1 MEEGNF
7 LGNIIINYYLK
18 IKFGVLMN
26 YEIDN
31 FSYLVLSILSEGYN
45 YYGRILEGRLVL
57 DIDLIL

>member
-1 MEEGNF
+1 
-7 LGNIIINYYLK
+7 
-18 IKFGVLMN
+18 MN

-57 DIDLIL
+57 DIDLILQCFYVWGVYQVEIQGKR